1 MQKASV
7 RSVATIL
14 PLMIAAVGL
23 SSCASSGPKATHQKQ
38 VERETVVTVES
49 IDVPERLVT
58 VRSASGD
65 RSTYYVAE
73 SIKDFPQ
80 AKVGDKVR
88 IRYRESYAFRVM
100 SPGESAPGLEV
111 TTETSRDKTVTPTRS
126 AKTEVKAMVRIEE
139 VTKDGKVVTFTGPR
153 GRRTVNILDPALQE
167 YVRKLHTGDHVEVT
181 YNEALA
187 LSIVGV

>member
-14 PLMIAAVGL
+14 PMMITAVGL

>member
-14 PLMIAAVGL
+14 PMMIAAVGL

-65 RSTYYVAE
+65 RSTYYVDE